1 MKPNQLFAIPSMQSL
16 SAKRSSSDNTVA
28 SLIAYQI
35 PDERVKE
42 FRSFFHRPRNQCKPF
57 QEFCMMLGYYSDYV
71 NRIFATL
78 QYAVLNSKYLEN
90 EADPGAVLFKVFE
103 SYAAQDT
110 AVVNVVKNGM
120 SRLSAGRTF
129 IIRDSHRFPKGKDFV
144 FSGTP
149 FADSPIF
156 KVPMDSLGN
165 MVAIPATDS
174 PLSRKLADDPT
185 LGDPLSGVYQTK
197 IGKAAIE
204 TAAAL
209 QRLILNNDGIDTKT
223 GAFTRLSGDFSVA
236 RNLIRDIHTFL
247 PKSALAKAGVLL
259 TLPEFPHFKPALE
272 PIGKYIQATVIR
284 EPNMDA
290 LNFRAVHKDKPVEE
304 LGLEVNQALLAPSLN
319 FTLTVSL
326 PLDFAQFISQS
337 DTPTLFALSTWA
349 AMWSAAAF
357 RPPAARTD
365 KAAGNAQSPKRTPF
379 YILSPSKLGEVV
391 AVRKKLGLFS
401 EKGRGNEDGI
411 CLNSTGTFS
420 YIPKQDEL
428 GVENAKAYE
437 KLMEESLELCY
448 RAGIPT
454 TTGVRSIA
462 RYISVTSPDE
472 PLRLQELHKEIAKY
486 AGTMLV
492 TSWDHNTVLT
502 TSRTEPERMVPQSIL
517 GATSPTA
524 LSFAH
529 VMRKKPTEILHKI
542 LGSTTLGLPS
552 GNKTLNSKSAKMVDN
567 QAMAANT
574 AMLNFS
580 RLYSA
585 LAVLNKVP
593 AAEALVAMVAKAFG
607 IQQFTD
613 NDNSVYELNR
623 YNRDQTIYDH
633 LNSGSKTLSPDL
645 KVGDDLKAPE
655 KAGTFVYRMLEG
667 ALLNADGNHRSTVA
681 TWAFQAN
688 VDVTESDHFFATGTS
703 TVGEFSNLF
712 NFFGGRV
719 FHEAAKAFLAV
730 PKKELLEATR
740 VTEAHDGR
748 PLSEDLT
755 VHFASIMNEVIPFA
769 SIFGKYVAP
778 DVRDKMYEE
787 ADRLSQQNT
796 MPIAS
801 EEDIVMPG
809 GRQSSGDKSGMMM
822 FPHQGVAS
830 ALAKNHPP
838 VIVYDISAGGGKT
851 TIGILDYGNCVH
863 DKVVTRPGFII
874 CPDGLVGN
882 WVEDLHKHTE
892 GRWNAIPIN
901 SDVYGLWGDE
911 RLTELILK
919 APINTVVVVGNS
931 FLSKTGRAQL
941 VIGNSIE
948 NTSNAVEFVKKFQPE
963 WVFLDESHRARNER
977 SNIHRMVKNIF
988 TISSVKYVRIG
999 TGTLIQNV
1007 MSDIVG
1013 QTALFNSQVFGTR
1026 DDFDDEFKEE
1036 IADVNGKTIT
1046 DYRDNTPIESRKR
1059 LGEFVTVISAKRK
1072 EWAFMLPDPIESFLT
1087 VAFEDPELPNDEA
1100 GRAHRMFYDA
1110 VLKQTLEE
1118 LKVNPTVKKL
1128 IKGNKEDDEEDD
1140 DSSDTDNDVETHK
1153 QDGIDVS
1160 DSSDD
1165 DSTKNDAFEAVLR
1178 PYLQRLE
1185 RLLTDPFG
1193 DEELLPV
1200 AKEFFG
1206 DNVNQDNYVTSK
1218 VRKIIERL
1226 KMHFTQV
1233 EWRKG
1238 GTYSS
1243 LDMAD
1248 YEGKT
1253 YVFRSH
1259 EYKGKSS
1266 DLSTTPPPLDNV
1278 NWKEQE
1284 RGKVIIFCRFT
1295 RSVDAIFR
1303 ALPKEYQ
1310 AMATRF
1316 HGEVGSKWDNLDS
1329 FKKDPK
1335 VKILIA
1341 NEMGISEGHNLQM
1354 ATRFIRA
1361 ESPWAPGELDQS
1373 MSRIFRPDVGGKYAR
1388 QVIFLD
1394 WIVCD
1399 GTLEICKMG
1408 RLVSKM
1414 LKKTQF
1420 DELYNEKF
1428 YKDLNPL
1435 NLPIIKMSLDN
1446 IAELNSINALCHVA
1460 GVGSAGKPHEHSYIG
1475 QYMYLVQERASEFKE
1490 MRETKRAEMIPVKS
1504 VAMPEGSRIIDCT
1517 PWVANMYVPDRHD
1530 EGLVPLKTVLSEDE
1544 DPLTQATKADP
1555 RALVNQYVRTEFGIG
1570 IITGVH
1576 RGGSEAIGISSLNI
1590 KLLDSGNIENFRISS
1605 VYLIRNIDTKAMR
1618 KKNKGA
1624 VRITSQDVERTSGN
1638 AQRRAEREQRA
1649 EQRQRRMVENSRPI
1663 KPKVPA
1669 PVVKPKVKEQLPLEL
1684 HAIVYNG
1691 FLALEAITDMPSK
1704 DLKPY
1709 GFKPFGDY
1717 AWLQVKNLKEYE
1729 AILDYLEAKFTL
1741 SPKTERMLETLFDS
1755 FQTGRGRKFA
1765 VELSPYS
1772 ELPNFYRVSHTMTK
1786 VTNTRK
1792 PELKLYPVILDGS
1805 LLLVVDIATNP
1816 VIKKHVGKTIPGTTA
1831 KFDVADGLDVAFF
1844 RSKAEMNTTL
1854 RNLEAAGIAI
1864 ENRAELKDEIKELD
1878 LKQVQGK

>member
-1 MKPNQLFAIPSMQSL
+1 MQNNLFSVPKMQSV
-16 SAKRSSSDNTVA
+16 SAKRPEASSNTIN

-42 FRSFFHRPRNQCKPF
+42 FRTFFHRRRTQCKPF
-57 QEFCMMLGYYSDYV
+57 QELCMMLGYYSEYV
-71 NRIFATL
+71 NRVFATL

-90 EADPGAVLFKVFE
+90 ESDPGAVLGKVFE
-103 SYAAQDT
+103 SYAAQET
-110 AVVNVVKNGM
+110 SVVNTVKNGM
-120 SRLSAGRTF
+120 SRISAGRSF
-129 IIRDSHRFPKGKDFV
+129 VIRDSHHFPKGKDIV
-144 FSGTP
+144 FSGMP

-156 KVPMDSLGN
+156 KVPLESLGN
-165 MVAIPATDS
+165 MISIPATDT
-174 PLSRKLADDPT
+174 PLSKKLHGDPS

-204 TAAAL
+204 TASAL
-209 QRLILNNDGIDTKT
+209 QNLILDNVGVNHKI
-223 GAFTRLSGDFSVA
+223 GAFSRLSGDFHVT
-236 RNLIRDIHTFL
+236 RNLIKEITDYL
-247 PKSALAKAGVLL
+247 PKSPLAKAGVLIA
-259 TLPEFPHFKPALE
+259 LPDFPHFKPTLE
-272 PIGKYIQATVIR
+272 AIGKYIRATVIR
-284 EPNMDA
+284 EPNLEA
-290 LNFRAVHKDKPVEE
+290 LNFRAAYKDKPIEE
-304 LGLEVNQALLAPSLN
+304 LGLEVNQALLAPALN
-319 FTLTVSL
+319 FTITVSL
-326 PLDFAQFISQS
+326 PLDFTQFISQS
-337 DTPTLFALSTWA
+337 DAPTLFALSTWA
-349 AMWSAAAF
+349 SMWSAAAF

-365 KAAGNAQSPKRTPF
+365 KGAGNAVSPKRAPF
-379 YILSPSKLGEVV
+379 YILSPSKLDEVV
-391 AVRKKLGLFS
+391 AVRKKMGLFS
-401 EKGRGNEDGI
+401 EKGRGNEDGL
-411 CLNSTGTFS
+411 CLNSTGSFS

-428 GVENAKAYE
+428 GTENAKEYE

-448 RAGIPT
+448 RAGVPT
-454 TTGVRSIA
+454 TTGMRSIA
-462 RYISVTSPDE
+462 RYVSVTNPDE
-472 PLRLQELHKEIAKY
+472 PLRIQELHKEIATF

-492 TSWDHNTVLT
+492 TSWDHNTVLV
-502 TSRTEPERMVPQSIL
+502 TSRTEPERMVPNSIL
-517 GATSPTA
+517 GATSPNA

-529 VMRKKPTEILHKI
+529 VLRKKPTEIMHKI
-542 LGSTTLGLPS
+542 LGNSVIGFQS
-552 GNKTLNSKSAKMVDN
+552 GNKNLTASTAKLLDN
-567 QAMAANT
+567 QTMAANS
-574 AMLNFS
+574 AMLNFA

-593 AAEALVAMVAKAFG
+593 DANELVKLVAKAFN
-607 IQQFTD
+607 IQNFTD

-623 YNRDQTIYDH
+623 YNREQTIYDH
-633 LNSGSKTLSPDL
+633 QGSKTLSPAL
-645 KVGDDLKAPE
+645 EVGDDVQAPE
-655 KAGTFVYRMLEG
+655 KAGVFVYRMLEA
-667 ALLNADGNHRSTVA
+667 ALNNADGHTRSTVA

-688 VDVTESDHFFATGTS
+688 VDVTESDHYFAANFS

-719 FHEAAKAFLAV
+719 FHEAAKALLAV
-730 PKKELLEATR
+730 PKKELIKATR
-740 VTEAHDGR
+740 VTTAQDGR
-748 PLSEDLT
+748 PLQEDLT
-755 VHFASIMNEVIPFA
+755 IPFTSVMNEVIPFA
-769 SIFGKYVAP
+769 AIFGKYTAP
-778 DVRDKMYEE
+778 EVRDKLYEQ
-787 ADRLSQQNT
+787 ADQISQQNT

-801 EEDIVMPG
+801 EEDVVMPG
-809 GRQSSGDKSGMMM
+809 GRQPVGDKPGMMM

-830 ALAKNHPP
+830 ALAKNHPA

-863 DKVVTRPGFII
+863 DKVVSRPGFII

-901 SDVYGLWGDE
+901 SDVYRMWGDE
-911 RLTELILK
+911 RLTNLLLN
-919 APINTVVVVGNS
+919 APPNTIVVVGNS

-1013 QTALFNSQVFGTR
+1013 QTSLFNSQVFGTR
-1026 DDFDDEFKEE
+1026 DDFDAEFKEE

-1046 DYRDNTPIESRKR
+1046 DYRDDTPIESRKR
-1059 LGEFVTVISAKRK
+1059 LGDFVTVVSAKRK

-1087 VAFEDPELPNDEA
+1087 VSFEDPNTPNDEA

-1118 LKVNPTVKKL
+1118 LKTNPTLKEL
-1128 IKGNKEDDEEDD
+1128 IKGNKEDDDEDGD
-1140 DSSDTDNDVETHK
+1140 EDVETHK

-1160 DSSDD
+1160 DSADD
-1165 DSTKNDAFEAVLR
+1165 DSENTDAVEAVLR

-1218 VRKIIERL
+1218 VRKIVERL
-1226 KMHFTQV
+1226 KMHFTPN
-1233 EWRKG
+1233 EWKKG
-1238 GTYSS
+1238 ATYSS

-1248 YEGKT
+1248 FEGKT
-1253 YVFRSH
+1253 YIFRSNEH
-1259 EYKGKSS
+1259 MGQSS
-1266 DLSTTPPPLDNV
+1266 DLSVAPPTVDTT

-1303 ALPKEYQ
+1303 ALPKEFQ

-1388 QVIFLD
+1388 QIIFLD

-1420 DELYNEKF
+1420 DELYNDKF
-1428 YKDLNPL
+1428 YKALNPL

-1446 IAELNSINALCHVA
+1446 IAELNSINSLCHVA
-1460 GVGSAGKPHEHSYIG
+1460 GVGSAGRPHEHSYIG
-1475 QYMYLVQERASEFKE
+1475 QYMYLVQERAAEFKE

-1504 VAMPEGSRIIDCT
+1504 APMPEGSKIIDCT
-1517 PWVANMYVPDRHD
+1517 PWVANMYVPDRYD
-1530 EGLVPLKTVLSEDE
+1530 EGLVPLKTILSEDD

-1555 RALVNQYVRTEFGIG
+1555 RALINQYVRTEFGIG
-1570 IITGVH
+1570 VITGVH
-1576 RGGSEAIGISSLNI
+1576 RGGGEAIGISSLNI
-1590 KLLDSGNIENFRISS
+1590 KLLDSGNIDNFRISS
-1605 VYLIRNIDTKAMR
+1605 VYLIRKVDTKTLR

-1624 VRITSQDVERTSGN
+1624 VRITSQDIERTAGN
-1638 AQRRAEREQRA
+1638 AQRRAQKEQQSLERNRKL
-1649 EQRQRRMVENSRPI
+1649 VEGSRPI
-1663 KPKVPA
+1663 KPRVPQADKVKP
-1669 PVVKPKVKEQLPLEL
+1669 VKPKQEQLPLEL
-1684 HAIVYNG
+1684 HAVVYNG

-1704 DLKPY
+1704 ELKPY
-1709 GFKPFGDY
+1709 GFKPFGEY
-1717 AWLQVKNLKEYE
+1717 AWLQVKNFKEYN
-1729 AILDYLEAKFTL
+1729 AILDFLEAKFTL
-1741 SPKTERMLETLFDS
+1741 PAKSERMLEAMFDS
-1755 FQTGRGRKFA
+1755 FQSGRGRKFA

-1816 VIKKHVGKTIPGTTA
+1816 VIKKHVGKSIPGATV
-1831 KFDVADGLDVAFF
+1831 KFDIADGLDVAFF
-1844 RSKAEMNTTL
+1844 QSKSEMISTL
-1854 RNLEAAGIAI
+1854 RQLDADGIAI
-1864 ENRAELKDEIKELD
+1864 SNRAELKEEIKSLD
-1878 LKQVQGK
+1878 LKQVQKR